1 MKKLILI
8 ISLSL
13 IALIYWYYQ
22 ITQDKRPEEPSS
34 FRETKTKNVNSKETI
49 IKKQNNSEK
58 KSEKHSY
65 IPEEDEDIDDE
76 IETDYSEPVD
86 PIEFSEFI
94 TAAIDEMESGE
105 EMAIAITTE
114 MVKILKAQ
122 PKLKDEVI
130 RFYSSCSEN
139 KNIASS
145 ARTKCQEELEN
156 IE

>member
-1 MKKLILI
+1 MKKLIFI

-22 ITQDKRPEEPSS
+22 ISQNNGPEQSS
-34 FRETKTKNVNSKETI
+34 SPEETKTKNIKSKETI

-58 KSEKHSY
+58 ESKKHSY
-65 IPEEDEDIDDE
+65 APEEDEDIDDE

-86 PIEFSEFI
+86 SVEFSEFI

-105 EMAIAITTE
+105 EMALAITSE

-130 RFYSSCSEN
+130 RFYRSCSEN
-139 KNIASS
+139 KNVASS

>member
-1 MKKLILI
+1 MKKLII
-8 ISLSL
+8 ITSLS
-13 IALIYWYYQ
+13 ITALIYWYYQ
-22 ITQDKRPEEPSS
+22 ITQDKGPEEPSS
-34 FRETKTKNVNSKETI
+34 FRETKTKNINSKETI

-58 KSEKHSY
+58 ESEKNSY
-65 IPEEDEDIDDE
+65 IPDEDIDDE

-86 PIEFSEFI
+86 SVEFSEFI
-94 TAAIDEMESGE
+94 TAAIDEMEGGE

-130 RFYSSCSEN
+130 RFYRSCSEN

-145 ARTKCQEELEN
+145 ARIKCQEELEN